1 MLLLQLHRNPQIPA
15 RLFFKEA
22 FFMTASMNA
31 SNEAKRF
38 YITTPIY
45 YPSANLHIG
54 HAYCTVMADTMTR
67 YKRMQGYET
76 YFLTGSDEHGQK
88 IERVAKAEGV
98 TPIEYTDKIVATFQ
112 ALWERLLISN
122 DDFIRTTQPRHMEVV
137 QKIFTTIYEKG
148 DIYKSEYE
156 GHYCTP
162 CETFFTE
169 RQLED
174 GNCPDCGRPT
184 ELIKEESYFFKM
196 SKYQD
201 QLLQYIEDHPDFIQ
215 PVARRN
221 EMINFIKQG
230 LEDLCISRTTFDWGI
245 PVPINEKH
253 VIYVWFDA
261 LTNYISAL
269 GYGTDNDELY
279 QKFWPAN
286 IHLVGKDIARF
297 HAIIWPCILMA
308 ADLPLPK
315 QVFGHG
321 WVLLNS
327 GKMSKSKGNVVD
339 PNVLLD
345 KYGVDAI
352 RYFLL
357 REISTGSDGYYS
369 EEALVNRI
377 NIDLANDYGNLVSRS
392 VAMIDKYFDGIVP
405 APADTPAS
413 EFDAE
418 LKALAETVGVDAA
431 EYLEKMDFPNALA
444 SIWKLISRANKYIDE
459 TAPWVLAK
467 DESKKAALG
476 TVMYNL
482 MECIRMSTILL
493 APFMPLVPGKVAEQ
507 TGQTLEGRTWA
518 DGCTW
523 GNVETGVKV
532 NKKEA
537 IFPRIDPKSLDLP
550 KEEVKAEA
558 PKVEAKKEPKQD
570 APKEETPAEAKAEIT
585 YDDFA
590 KLDLRVVEVLE
601 CSKVEKADKL
611 LQFKLKM
618 GDEIRTVVSG
628 IAKFYESPEELV
640 GKKLV
645 LVANLAPK
653 KIRGIVSHGMLLS
666 AATDDDSL
674 LQVLQVTHEDIPS
687 GATVC

>member
-1 MLLLQLHRNPQIPA
+1 MT
-15 RLFFKEA
+15 EA
-22 FFMTASMNA
+22 AET
-31 SNEAKRF
+31 KRF

-137 QKIFTTIYEKG
+137 QKIFQTIYEKG

-169 RQLED
+169 RQLTD

-184 ELIKEESYFFKM
+184 EVIKEESYFFKM

-245 PVPINEKH
+245 PVPVNDKH

-269 GYGTDNDELY
+269 GYTSDNDELF

-392 VAMIDKYFDGIVP
+392 VAMIDKYFEGVVP
-405 APADTPAS
+405 SPAAAPAS
-413 EFDAE
+413 EFDAD
-418 LKALAETVGVDAA
+418 LKALAETVGNDAA
-431 EYLEKMDFPNALA
+431 AYLEKMDFPNALA

-467 DESKKAALG
+467 DESKKADLG
-476 TVMYNL
+476 TVLYNL
-482 MECIRMSTILL
+482 MECIRISTILL

-507 TGQTLEGRTWA
+507 TGQNLEGRTWA
-518 DGCTW
+518 DGCAW

-532 NKKEA
+532 CKKDA

-550 KEEVKAEA
+550 KEEAKAEA
-558 PKVEAKKEPKQD
+558 PAKESKKEVKQEAKKED
-570 APKEETPAEAKAEIT
+570 APAAETKAEIT

-628 IAKFYESPEELV
+628 IAKFYENPEALI

-653 KIRGIVSHGMLLS
+653 KIRGIMSHGMLLS

-687 GATVC
+687 GSSVC

>member
-1 MLLLQLHRNPQIPA
+1 MPESIQEP
-15 RLFFKEA
+15 
-22 FFMTASMNA
+22 
-31 SNEAKRF
+31 KRF

-76 YFLTGSDEHGQK
+76 YFLTGSDKHGQK

-169 RQLED
+169 RQLQE

-201 QLLQYIEDHPDFIQ
+201 QLLQYIEDNPDFIQ

-269 GYGTDNDELY
+269 GYGTDNDDLY

-315 QVFGHG
+315 QIFGHG

-357 REISTGSDGYYS
+357 REISTGADGYYS

-405 APADTPAS
+405 APASEPAS
-413 EFDAE
+413 EFDAD

-431 EYLEKMDFPNALA
+431 AYLEKMDFPNALA

-476 TVMYNL
+476 TVLYNL

-507 TGQTLEGRTWA
+507 TGQQLEGRTWA
-518 DGCTW
+518 EGCTW

-532 NKKEA
+532 CKKDA

-558 PKVEAKKEPKQD
+558 PKAEAKKEEKPAE
-570 APKEETPAEAKAEIT
+570 APVVEAKAEIT

-687 GATVC
+687 GSTVC

>member
-1 MLLLQLHRNPQIPA
+1 
-15 RLFFKEA
+15 
-22 FFMTASMNA
+22 MTESA
-31 SNEAKRF
+31 ETKRF

-137 QKIFTTIYEKG
+137 QKIFKTIYEKG

-169 RQLED
+169 RQLVD

-184 ELIKEESYFFKM
+184 EVIKEESYFFKM

-245 PVPINEKH
+245 PVPINDKH

-269 GYGTDNDELY
+269 GYTTDNDELF
-279 QKFWPAN
+279 QKFWPAD

-392 VAMIDKYFDGIVP
+392 VAMIDKYFEGIVP
-405 APADTPAS
+405 APASSPAS
-413 EFDAE
+413 EFDAN
-418 LKALAETVGVDAA
+418 LKALAETVGNDAA
-431 EYLEKMDFPNALA
+431 AYLEKMDFPNALA

-467 DESKKAALG
+467 DESKKADLG
-476 TVMYNL
+476 TVLYNL
-482 MECIRMSTILL
+482 MECIRISTILL
-493 APFMPLVPGKVAEQ
+493 TPFMPLVPGKVAEQ
-507 TGQTLEGRTWA
+507 TGQHLEGRTWA

-532 NKKEA
+532 CKKEA
-537 IFPRIDPKSLDLP
+537 IFPRIDPKTLDLP
-550 KEEVKAEA
+550 KEEAKADAPVK
-558 PKVEAKKEPKQD
+558 EAKKEAKQE
-570 APKEETPAEAKAEIT
+570 AKKEDTPAAEGKAEIT

-618 GDEIRTVVSG
+618 GNEIRTVVSG
-628 IAKFYESPEELV
+628 IAKFYENPESLI

-653 KIRGIVSHGMLLS
+653 KIRGIMSHGMLLS

-687 GATVC
+687 GSTVC

>member
-1 MLLLQLHRNPQIPA
+1 MP
-15 RLFFKEA
+15 ES
-22 FFMTASMNA
+22 T
-31 SNEAKRF
+31 NEPKRF

-245 PVPINEKH
+245 PVPINDKH

-550 KEEVKAEA
+550 KEDVKAEA
-558 PKVEAKKEPKQD
+558 PKVEAKKEPKQE

>member
-1 MLLLQLHRNPQIPA
+1 MP
-15 RLFFKEA
+15 ES
-22 FFMTASMNA
+22 T
-31 SNEAKRF
+31 NEPKRF

-137 QKIFTTIYEKG
+137 QKIFQTIYEKG

-169 RQLED
+169 RQLVE

-245 PVPINEKH
+245 PVPINDKH

-269 GYGTDNDELY
+269 GYGTDNDDLY
-279 QKFWPAN
+279 QKFWPAD

-405 APADTPAS
+405 APAATPAS

-418 LKALAETVGVDAA
+418 LKTLAETVGIDAA
-431 EYLEKMDFPNALA
+431 AYLEKMDFPNALA
-444 SIWKLISRANKYIDE
+444 SIWRLISRANKYIDE

-467 DESKKAALG
+467 DESKKADLG
-476 TVMYNL
+476 TVLYNL

-507 TGQTLEGRTWA
+507 TGQHLEGCTWA

-532 NKKEA
+532 CKKEA

-558 PKVEAKKEPKQD
+558 PKAEAKKETK
-570 APKEETPAEAKAEIT
+570 KEEKPEETAEGKAEIT

-653 KIRGIVSHGMLLS
+653 KIRGIMSHGMLLS

-687 GATVC
+687 GAIVC

>member
-1 MLLLQLHRNPQIPA
+1 MP
-15 RLFFKEA
+15 ES
-22 FFMTASMNA
+22 T
-31 SNEAKRF
+31 NEPKRF

-550 KEEVKAEA
+550 KDDVKAEA
-558 PKVEAKKEPKQD
+558 PKVEAKKEPKQE

>member
-1 MLLLQLHRNPQIPA
+1 
-15 RLFFKEA
+15 
-22 FFMTASMNA
+22 MTQATT
-31 SNEAKRF
+31 EQKRF

-88 IERVAKAEGV
+88 IERVAKAQGV

-112 ALWERLLISN
+112 DLWKRLLISN

-137 QKIFTTIYEKG
+137 QQIFKTIYEKG

-169 RQLED
+169 RQLVD

-221 EMINFIKQG
+221 EMISFIKQG

-245 PVPINEKH
+245 PVPINDKH

-269 GYGTDNDELY
+269 GYGTDHDELF
-279 QKFWPAN
+279 QKFWPAD

-308 ADLPLPK
+308 AGLPLPK

-369 EEALVNRI
+369 EESLVKRI
-377 NIDLANDYGNLVSRS
+377 NTDLANDYGNLVSRT
-392 VAMIDKYFDGIVP
+392 VAMIDKYFAGIVP
-405 APADTPAS
+405 APADTPAI

-418 LKALAETVGVDAA
+418 LKELALSVGNEAA
-431 EYLEKMDFPNALA
+431 ACLEKMDFPNALA
-444 SIWKLISRANKYIDE
+444 AIWKLISRANKYIDE

-467 DESKKAALG
+467 DESKKAVLG
-476 TVMYNL
+476 TVLYNL
-482 MECIRMSTILL
+482 MECIRISTILL

-507 TGQTLEGRTWA
+507 TGQSLENRTWA
-518 DGCTW
+518 DGCVW
-523 GNVETGVKV
+523 GQVETGVKV
-532 NKKEA
+532 CKKDA

-550 KEEVKAEA
+550 KDAAKEEKPAKA
-558 PKVEAKKEPKQD
+558 EAKKETKQT
-570 APKEETPAEAKAEIT
+570 AEAPAEAKAEIT

-628 IAKFYESPEELV
+628 IAKFYETPEELV

-674 LQVLQVTHEDIPS
+674 LEVLQVSKAEIPS
-687 GATVC
+687 GSTVC

>member
-1 MLLLQLHRNPQIPA
+1 MP
-15 RLFFKEA
+15 ES
-22 FFMTASMNA
+22 T
-31 SNEAKRF
+31 NEPKRF

-137 QKIFTTIYEKG
+137 QKIFQTIYEKG

-169 RQLED
+169 RQLVE

-245 PVPINEKH
+245 PVPINDKH

-269 GYGTDNDELY
+269 GYGTDNDDLY
-279 QKFWPAN
+279 QKFWPAD

-405 APADTPAS
+405 APAAAPAS

-418 LKALAETVGVDAA
+418 LKTLAETVGIDAA
-431 EYLEKMDFPNALA
+431 AYLEKMDFPNALA
-444 SIWKLISRANKYIDE
+444 SIWRLISRANKYIDE

-467 DESKKAALG
+467 DESKKADLG
-476 TVMYNL
+476 TVLYNL

-507 TGQTLEGRTWA
+507 TGQHLEGCTWA

-532 NKKEA
+532 CKKEA

-558 PKVEAKKEPKQD
+558 PKAEAKKETK
-570 APKEETPAEAKAEIT
+570 KEEKPEETAEGKAEIT

-653 KIRGIVSHGMLLS
+653 KIRGIMSHGMLLS

-687 GATVC
+687 GAIVC

>member
-1 MLLLQLHRNPQIPA
+1 
-15 RLFFKEA
+15 
-22 FFMTASMNA
+22 MT
-31 SNEAKRF
+31 EEQKRF

-88 IERVAKAEGV
+88 IERVAKAQGV

-112 ALWERLLISN
+112 DLWKRLLISN

-137 QKIFTTIYEKG
+137 QQIFKTIYEKG

-169 RQLED
+169 RQLVD

-201 QLLQYIEDHPDFIQ
+201 RLLQYIEEHPDFIQ
-215 PVARRN
+215 PAARRN
-221 EMINFIKQG
+221 EMISFIKQG

-245 PVPINEKH
+245 PVPINDKH

-269 GYGTDNDELY
+269 GYGTDHDELF

-308 ADLPLPK
+308 AVLPLPK
-315 QVFGHG
+315 QIFGHG

-369 EEALVNRI
+369 EEALVKRI
-377 NIDLANDYGNLVSRS
+377 NTDLANDFGNLVSRT
-392 VAMIDKYFDGIVP
+392 VAMIDKYFEGAVP

-413 EFDAE
+413 QFDAE
-418 LKALAETVGVDAA
+418 LKELALSVGNEAA
-431 EYLEKMDFPNALA
+431 ACLEKMDFPNALA
-444 SIWKLISRANKYIDE
+444 AIWKLISRANKYIDE

-467 DESKKAALG
+467 DESQRAVLG
-476 TVMYNL
+476 TVLYNL
-482 MECIRMSTILL
+482 MESIRISTILL

-507 TGQTLEGRTWA
+507 TGQTLEGRAWA
-518 DGCTW
+518 DGCVW
-523 GNVETGVKV
+523 GQVETGVKV
-532 NKKEA
+532 CKKDA

-550 KEEVKAEA
+550 KEDTKPEKAKEEKPA
-558 PKVEAKKEPKQD
+558 AKAEAKKEAKQTAE
-570 APKEETPAEAKAEIT
+570 APAQAKAEIT

-628 IAKFYESPEELV
+628 IAKFYENPEELV

-674 LQVLQVTHEDIPS
+674 LEVLQVSKAEIPS
-687 GATVC
+687 GSTVC

>member
-1 MLLLQLHRNPQIPA
+1 MP
-15 RLFFKEA
+15 ES
-22 FFMTASMNA
+22 T
-31 SNEAKRF
+31 NEPKRF

-137 QKIFTTIYEKG
+137 QKIFQTIYEKG

-169 RQLED
+169 RQLVE

-245 PVPINEKH
+245 PVPINDKH

-269 GYGTDNDELY
+269 GYGTDNDDLY
-279 QKFWPAN
+279 QKFWPAD

-352 RYFLL
+352 RYFLP

-405 APADTPAS
+405 APAAAPAS

-418 LKALAETVGVDAA
+418 LKTLAETVGVDAA
-431 EYLEKMDFPNALA
+431 AYLEKMDFPNALA
-444 SIWKLISRANKYIDE
+444 SIWRLISRANKYIDE

-467 DESKKAALG
+467 DESKKADLG
-476 TVMYNL
+476 TVLYNL

-507 TGQTLEGRTWA
+507 TGQHLEGCTWA

-532 NKKEA
+532 CKKEA

-558 PKVEAKKEPKQD
+558 PKAEAKKETK
-570 APKEETPAEAKAEIT
+570 KEEKPEETAEGKAEIT

-628 IAKFYESPEELV
+628 IAKFYENPEELV

>member
-1 MLLLQLHRNPQIPA
+1 MSD
-15 RLFFKEA
+15 KK
-22 FFMTASMNA
+22 T
-31 SNEAKRF
+31 F

-98 TPIEYTDKIVATFQ
+98 TPIEYTDRIVATFQ
-112 ALWERLLISN
+112 ELWKRLLISN
-122 DDFIRTTQPRHMEVV
+122 DDFIRTTEPRHMEVV
-137 QKIFTTIYEKG
+137 QQIFKTIYDKG
-148 DIYKSEYE
+148 DIYKSEYA
-156 GHYCTP
+156 GYYCTP

-169 RQLED
+169 RQLTE
-174 GNCPDCGRPT
+174 GNCCPDCGRPT
-184 ELIKEESYFFKM
+184 ELLKEESYFFKM

-201 QLLQYIEDHPDFIQ
+201 RLLQYIDEHPDFIQ
-215 PVARRN
+215 PVSRRN

-245 PVPINEKH
+245 PVPIDDKH

-269 GYGTDNDELY
+269 GYGTDHDELF
-279 QKFWPAN
+279 QKFWPADV
-286 IHLVGKDIARF
+286 HLVGKDIARF
-297 HAIIWPCILMA
+297 HAVIWPCILMA
-308 ADLPLPK
+308 AGLPLPK

-321 WVLLNS
+321 WVLLEG

-339 PNVLLD
+339 PNVLID

-369 EEALVNRI
+369 EEALVKRI
-377 NIDLANDYGNLVSRS
+377 NTDLANDYGNLLSRS
-392 VAMIDKYFDGIVP
+392 VAMIDKYFGGIVP
-405 APADTPAS
+405 APGAS
-413 EFDAE
+413 EALDDE
-418 LKALAETVGVDAA
+418 LRTLALSIGDDAA
-431 EYLEKMDFPNALA
+431 ACLDKLDFPGAL
-444 SIWKLISRANKYIDE
+444 SVIWQLVSRANKYIDE

-467 DESKKAALG
+467 DEAQKERLG
-476 TVMYNL
+476 TVLYNL
-482 MECIRMSTILL
+482 LEALRIATIFI
-493 APFMPLVPGKVAEQ
+493 APFMPLVPGKVSEQ
-507 TGQTLEGRTWA
+507 IGYDLTGCTWA
-518 DGCTW
+518 DGSQW
-523 GNVETGVKV
+523 GVIAPGTKV
-532 NKKEA
+532 CKKDA
-537 IFPRIDPKSLDLP
+537 IFPRIDPKSLELP
-550 KEEVKAEA
+550 AAPAAKEPAPKAAEPAPAEA
-558 PKVEAKKEPKQD
+558 PAAKP
-570 APKEETPAEAKAEIT
+570 EIT

-601 CSKVEKADKL
+601 CTKVEKADKL

-618 GDEIRTVVSG
+618 GEEIRTVVSG
-628 IAKFYESPEELV
+628 IAKFYDDPASLV
-640 GKKLV
+640 GKKLI
-645 LVANLAPK
+645 LVANLKPK

-666 AATDDDSL
+666 AAADDDSIL
-674 LQVLQVTHEDIPS
+674 EVLQATREGIEDGFS
-687 GATVC
+687 VQ

>member
-1 MLLLQLHRNPQIPA
+1 MP
-15 RLFFKEA
+15 ES
-22 FFMTASMNA
+22 T
-31 SNEAKRF
+31 NEPKRF

-196 SKYQD
+196 SKYQN

-550 KEEVKAEA
+550 KEDVKAEA
-558 PKVEAKKEPKQD
+558 TKVEAKKEPKQE

>member
-1 MLLLQLHRNPQIPA
+1 MP
-15 RLFFKEA
+15 ES
-22 FFMTASMNA
+22 T
-31 SNEAKRF
+31 NEPKRF

-137 QKIFTTIYEKG
+137 QKIFQTIYEKG

-169 RQLED
+169 RQLVD

-201 QLLQYIEDHPDFIQ
+201 QLLQYIDEHPDFIQ

-245 PVPINEKH
+245 PVPINDKH

-269 GYGTDNDELY
+269 GYGTDNDDLY
-279 QKFWPAN
+279 QKFWPAD

-405 APADTPAS
+405 APAATPAS

-418 LKALAETVGVDAA
+418 LKALAETVGIDAA
-431 EYLEKMDFPNALA
+431 AYLEKMDFPNALA
-444 SIWKLISRANKYIDE
+444 SIWRLISRANKYIDE

-467 DESKKAALG
+467 DENKKADLG
-476 TVMYNL
+476 TVLYNL

-507 TGQTLEGRTWA
+507 TGQQLEGRTWA

-532 NKKEA
+532 CKKEA

-550 KEEVKAEA
+550 KEEVKTEA
-558 PKVEAKKEPKQD
+558 PKAEAKKETK
-570 APKEETPAEAKAEIT
+570 KEEKTEAKQEEPAEGKAEIT

-653 KIRGIVSHGMLLS
+653 KIRGIMSHGMLLS

>member
-1 MLLLQLHRNPQIPA
+1 MP
-15 RLFFKEA
+15 ES
-22 FFMTASMNA
+22 T
-31 SNEAKRF
+31 NEPKRF

-137 QKIFTTIYEKG
+137 QKIFQTIYEKG

-169 RQLED
+169 RQLVE

-245 PVPINEKH
+245 PVPINDKH

-269 GYGTDNDELY
+269 GYGTDNDDLY
-279 QKFWPAN
+279 QKFWPAD

-405 APADTPAS
+405 APAAAPAS
-413 EFDAE
+413 EFDTE

-431 EYLEKMDFPNALA
+431 AYLEKMDFPNALA
-444 SIWKLISRANKYIDE
+444 SIWRLISRANKYIDE

-467 DESKKAALG
+467 DENKKADLG
-476 TVMYNL
+476 TVLYNL

-507 TGQTLEGRTWA
+507 TGQQLEGRTWA

-532 NKKEA
+532 CKKEA

-558 PKVEAKKEPKQD
+558 PKAEAKKETK
-570 APKEETPAEAKAEIT
+570 KEEKTEAKQEEPAEGKAEIT

-628 IAKFYESPEELV
+628 IAKFYESPEDLV

-653 KIRGIVSHGMLLS
+653 KIRGIMSHGMLLS

>member
-1 MLLLQLHRNPQIPA
+1 MSEE
-15 RLFFKEA
+15 KK
-22 FFMTASMNA
+22 T
-31 SNEAKRF
+31 F

-54 HAYCTVMADTMTR
+54 HAYCTVMADTVTR

-88 IERVAKAEGV
+88 IERIAKEKGIA
-98 TPIEYTDKIVATFQ
+98 PIEYTNQIVETFQ
-112 ALWERLLISN
+112 ALWKRLLISN
-122 DDFIRTTQPRHMEVV
+122 DDFIRTTQPRHMDVV
-137 QKIFTTIYEKG
+137 SNIFRTIYEKG

-156 GHYCTP
+156 GYYCTP

-174 GNCPDCGRPT
+174 GNLCPDCGRPT

-201 QLLQYIEDHPDFIQ
+201 QLLEYIETHPDFIQ

-230 LEDLCISRTTFDWGI
+230 LDDLCISRTTFDWGI
-245 PVPINEKH
+245 PVPINDKH

-269 GYGTDNDELY
+269 GYGTDHDELF
-279 QKFWPAN
+279 QKFWPAD

-308 ADLPLPK
+308 AGLPLPK

-352 RYFLL
+352 RFFLL
-357 REISTGSDGYYS
+357 REISTGADGYYS
-369 EEALVNRI
+369 EEALVKRI
-377 NIDLANDYGNLVSRS
+377 NTDLANDYGNLISRT
-392 VAMIDKYFDGIVP
+392 VAMIDKYFNGVVP
-405 APADTPAS
+405 SPAAEAAS

-418 LKALAETVGVDAA
+418 LKQLAESVGPEAA
-431 EYLEKMDFPNALA
+431 LLLDKLDFPNALA
-444 SIWKLISRANKYIDE
+444 TIWKLISRANKYIDE
-459 TAPWVLAK
+459 TAPWALAK

-476 TVMYNL
+476 TVLYNL
-482 MECIRMSTILL
+482 MECIRISTILL
-493 APFMPLVPGKVAEQ
+493 TPFMPLVPGKVAEQ
-507 TGQTLEGRTWA
+507 TGQTLEGCTWA
-518 DGCTW
+518 DGCVW
-523 GNVETGVKV
+523 GNVQTGVSV
-532 NKKEA
+532 CKKDA

-550 KEEVKAEA
+550 AEAPAAAEKKAEA
-558 PKVEAKKEPKQD
+558 PK
-570 APKEETPAEAKAEIT
+570 KEEPAVVEEAVAKAEIT

-590 KLDLRVVEVLE
+590 KLDLRVVEVLS
-601 CSKVEKADKL
+601 CKKVEKADKL
-611 LQFKLKM
+611 LQFELKL

-628 IAKFYESPEELV
+628 IAKFYENPETLI

-666 AATDDDSL
+666 AALDDDSAL
-674 LQVLQVTHEDIPS
+674 EVLQVTKPEITS
-687 GATVC
+687 GSEVR

>member
-1 MLLLQLHRNPQIPA
+1 MP
-15 RLFFKEA
+15 ES
-22 FFMTASMNA
+22 T
-31 SNEAKRF
+31 NEPKRF

-137 QKIFTTIYEKG
+137 QKIFQTIYEKG

-169 RQLED
+169 RQLVD

-201 QLLQYIEDHPDFIQ
+201 QLLQYIDEHPDFIQ

-245 PVPINEKH
+245 PVPINDKH

-269 GYGTDNDELY
+269 GYGTENDDLY
-279 QKFWPAN
+279 QKFWPAD

-405 APADTPAS
+405 APAATPAS

-431 EYLEKMDFPNALA
+431 AYLEKMDFPNALA
-444 SIWKLISRANKYIDE
+444 SIWRLISRANKYIDE

-467 DESKKAALG
+467 DENKKADLG
-476 TVMYNL
+476 TVLYNL

-507 TGQTLEGRTWA
+507 TGQQLEGRTWA

-532 NKKEA
+532 CKKEA

-550 KEEVKAEA
+550 KEEVKTEA
-558 PKVEAKKEPKQD
+558 PKAEAKKETK
-570 APKEETPAEAKAEIT
+570 KEEKTEAKQEEPAEGKAEIT

-653 KIRGIVSHGMLLS
+653 KIRGIMSHGMLLS

-674 LQVLQVTHEDIPS
+674 LQVLQVTHKDIPS

>member
-1 MLLLQLHRNPQIPA
+1 MP
-15 RLFFKEA
+15 ES
-22 FFMTASMNA
+22 T
-31 SNEAKRF
+31 NEPKRF

-137 QKIFTTIYEKG
+137 QKIFQTIYEKG

-169 RQLED
+169 RQLVE

-245 PVPINEKH
+245 PVPINDKH

-269 GYGTDNDELY
+269 GYGTDNDDLY
-279 QKFWPAN
+279 QKFWPAD

-405 APADTPAS
+405 APTAAPAS
-413 EFDAE
+413 EFDSE

-431 EYLEKMDFPNALA
+431 AYLEKMDFPNALA
-444 SIWKLISRANKYIDE
+444 SIWRLISRANKYIDE

-467 DESKKAALG
+467 DESKKADLG
-476 TVMYNL
+476 TVLYNL

-507 TGQTLEGRTWA
+507 TGQHLEGCTWA

-532 NKKEA
+532 CKKEA

-558 PKVEAKKEPKQD
+558 PKAEAKKETK
-570 APKEETPAEAKAEIT
+570 KEEKPEETAEGKAEIT

-653 KIRGIVSHGMLLS
+653 KIRGIMSHGMLLS

>member
-1 MLLLQLHRNPQIPA
+1 
-15 RLFFKEA
+15 
-22 FFMTASMNA
+22 MTESA
-31 SNEAKRF
+31 ETKRF

-137 QKIFTTIYEKG
+137 QKIFQTIYDKG

-169 RQLED
+169 RQLVD

-245 PVPINEKH
+245 PVPINDKH

-269 GYGTDNDELY
+269 GYMSENDELF
-279 QKFWPAN
+279 QKFWPAD

-392 VAMIDKYFDGIVP
+392 VAMIDKYFEGIVP
-405 APADTPAS
+405 APAAAPAS
-413 EFDAE
+413 EFDAD
-418 LKALAETVGVDAA
+418 LKALAESVGNEAA
-431 EYLEKMDFPNALA
+431 TYLEKMDFPNALA

-467 DESKKAALG
+467 DESKKADLG
-476 TVMYNL
+476 TVLYNL
-482 MECIRMSTILL
+482 MECIRISTILL
-493 APFMPLVPGKVAEQ
+493 TPFMPLVPGKVAEQ

-532 NKKEA
+532 CKKEA

-550 KEEVKAEA
+550 KENAKAEQPA
-558 PKVEAKKEPKQD
+558 KESKKEAKQEGK
-570 APKEETPAEAKAEIT
+570 KEEAPAAEGKAEIT

-628 IAKFYESPEELV
+628 IAKFYENPEALI

-687 GATVC
+687 GSTVC

>member
-1 MLLLQLHRNPQIPA
+1 MSEQ
-15 RLFFKEA
+15 K
-22 FFMTASMNA
+22 T
-31 SNEAKRF
+31 F

-67 YKRMQGYET
+67 YKKMQGYET

-88 IERVAKAEGV
+88 IQRIAQEKGI
-98 TPIEYTDKIVATFQ
+98 TPIEYVDPIVDSFK
-112 ALWERLLISN
+112 ALWKRLLISN
-122 DDFIRTTQPRHMEVV
+122 DDFIRTTDERHMKVV
-137 QKIFTTIYEKG
+137 QDIFRKVYEKG

-156 GHYCTP
+156 GFYCTP

-184 ELIKEESYFFKM
+184 ELVKEESYFFKM

-201 QLLQYIEDHPDFIQ
+201 ALLQYIDEHPDFIQ
-215 PVARRN
+215 PTSRRN

-230 LEDLCISRTTFDWGI
+230 LDDLCISRTTFDWGI
-245 PVPINEKH
+245 PVPIDDKH

-269 GYGTDNDELY
+269 GYGGEDDLY
-279 QKFWPAN
+279 QKFWPADV
-286 IHLVGKDIARF
+286 HLVGKDIARF

-321 WVLLNS
+321 WVLLEG

-357 REISTGSDGYYS
+357 REIITGNDGIYS
-369 EEALVNRI
+369 EEALVKRI
-377 NIDLANDYGNLVSRS
+377 NTDLANDFGNLVSRS
-392 VAMIDKYFDGIVP
+392 VAMIDKYFNGIVP
-405 APADTPAS
+405 EPVVSAELDDELKSLALQTAPAA
-413 EFDAE
+413 A
-418 LKALAETVGVDAA
+418 KALDKLAFSE
-431 EYLEKMDFPNALA
+431 ALA
-444 SIWKLISRANKYIDE
+444 SIWLLISRANKYIDE

-467 DESKKAALG
+467 DEGQKARLG
-476 TVMYNL
+476 TVLYNL
-482 MECIRMSTILL
+482 MECIRICTILT
-493 APFMPLVPGKVAEQ
+493 APFMPLVPGKVSEQ
-507 TGQTLEGRTWA
+507 IGVDLTQATWA
-518 DGCTW
+518 DAEVW
-523 GNVETGVKV
+523 GKMPFGVKV
-532 NKKEA
+532 EKKEA
-537 IFPRIDPKSLDLP
+537 IFPRIDPKTLDLP
-550 KEEVKAEA
+550 QEHTAATKQSPAKEEKTEK
-558 PKVEAKKEPKQD
+558 PQ
-570 APKEETPAEAKAEIT
+570 PAEEKPKKAEIT

-590 KLDLRVVEVLE
+590 KLDLRVAEVLD
-601 CSKVEKADKL
+601 CVKVPKADKL
-611 LQFKLKM
+611 LQFTLKV
-618 GDEIRTVVSG
+618 GDETRTVLSG
-628 IAKFYESPEELV
+628 IAKFYEDPQALI

-645 LVANLAPK
+645 LIANLAPK
-653 KIRGIVSHGMLLS
+653 KIRGIESHGMLLS
-666 AATDDDSL
+666 AAVEDDSVL
-674 LQVLQVTHEDIPS
+674 EVLQVTKEDIPS
-687 GATVC
+687 GSVVC

>member
-1 MLLLQLHRNPQIPA
+1 
-15 RLFFKEA
+15 
-22 FFMTASMNA
+22 MTASA
-31 SNEAKRF
+31 SEAKRF

-88 IERVAKAEGV
+88 IERVAKAQGV

-112 ALWERLLISN
+112 ALWKRLLISN

-137 QKIFTTIYEKG
+137 QKIFQTIYDKG

-169 RQLED
+169 RQLVD

-201 QLLQYIEDHPDFIQ
+201 RLLQYIEDHPDFIQ

-221 EMINFIKQG
+221 EMISFIKQG

-245 PVPINEKH
+245 PVPINDKH

-269 GYGTDNDELY
+269 GYSTDHDDLY
-279 QKFWPAN
+279 QKFWPAD

-369 EEALVNRI
+369 EEALVKRI
-377 NIDLANDYGNLVSRS
+377 NTDLANDFGNLVSRT
-392 VAMIDKYFDGIVP
+392 VAMIDKYFDGLVP
-405 APADTPAS
+405 AAAEPAS
-413 EFDAE
+413 QFDAE
-418 LKALAETVGVDAA
+418 LKELAVSVGNEAA
-431 EYLEKMDFPNALA
+431 ACLEKMDFPNALA
-444 SIWKLISRANKYIDE
+444 AIWKLISRANKYIDE

-467 DESKKAALG
+467 DESKKAVLG
-476 TVMYNL
+476 TVLYNL
-482 MECIRMSTILL
+482 MESIRISTILL

-507 TGQTLEGRTWA
+507 TGQTLEGCTWA
-518 DGCTW
+518 DGCVW
-523 GNVETGVKV
+523 GKTATGVKV
-532 NKKEA
+532 CKKEA

-550 KEEVKAEA
+550 KEAANAEQPAKAKA
-558 PKVEAKKEPKQD
+558 KKEAKKEV
-570 APKEETPAEAKAEIT
+570 AAEAPASEGKAQIT
-585 YDDFA
+585 YDDFS

-628 IAKFYESPEELV
+628 IAKFYENPEELV

-674 LQVLQVTHEDIPS
+674 LEVLQVGKADIPS
-687 GATVC
+687 GSTVC

>member
-1 MLLLQLHRNPQIPA
+1 
-15 RLFFKEA
+15 
-22 FFMTASMNA
+22 MT
-31 SNEAKRF
+31 EEQKRF

-88 IERVAKAEGV
+88 IERVAKAQGV

-112 ALWERLLISN
+112 DLWKRLLISN

-137 QKIFTTIYEKG
+137 QQIFKTIYEKG

-169 RQLED
+169 RQLVD

-201 QLLQYIEDHPDFIQ
+201 RLLQYIEDHPDFIQ
-215 PVARRN
+215 PTARRN
-221 EMINFIKQG
+221 EMISFIKQG

-245 PVPINEKH
+245 PVPINDKH

-269 GYGTDNDELY
+269 GYGTDHDELF

-315 QVFGHG
+315 QIFGHG

-369 EEALVNRI
+369 EEALVKRI
-377 NIDLANDYGNLVSRS
+377 NTDLANDFGNLVSRT
-392 VAMIDKYFDGIVP
+392 VAMIDKYFEGAVP

-413 EFDAE
+413 QFDAE
-418 LKALAETVGVDAA
+418 LKELALSVGNEAA
-431 EYLEKMDFPNALA
+431 ACLEKMDFPNALA
-444 SIWKLISRANKYIDE
+444 AIWKLISRANKYIDE

-467 DESKKAALG
+467 DESQKSVLG
-476 TVMYNL
+476 TVLYNL
-482 MECIRMSTILL
+482 MESIRISTILL

-507 TGQTLEGRTWA
+507 TGQALEGRAWA
-518 DGCTW
+518 DGCVW
-523 GNVETGVKV
+523 GQVETGVKV
-532 NKKEA
+532 CKKDA

-550 KEEVKAEA
+550 KEDAKPEKTKEEKPAAKAEA
-558 PKVEAKKEPKQD
+558 KQTAEAAAQ
-570 APKEETPAEAKAEIT
+570 AKAEIT

-674 LQVLQVTHEDIPS
+674 LEVLQVSKAEIPS
-687 GATVC
+687 GSTVC

>member
-1 MLLLQLHRNPQIPA
+1 MTSTNP
-15 RLFFKEA
+15 K
-22 FFMTASMNA
+22 
-31 SNEAKRF
+31 
-38 YITTPIY
+38 
-45 YPSANLHIG
+45 
-54 HAYCTVMADTMTR
+54 
-67 YKRMQGYET
+67 
-76 YFLTGSDEHGQK
+76 
-88 IERVAKAEGV
+88 
-98 TPIEYTDKIVATFQ
+98 
-112 ALWERLLISN
+112 
-122 DDFIRTTQPRHMEVV
+122 
-137 QKIFTTIYEKG
+137 
-148 DIYKSEYE
+148 
-156 GHYCTP
+156 
-162 CETFFTE
+162 
-169 RQLED
+169 
-174 GNCPDCGRPT
+174 
-184 ELIKEESYFFKM
+184 
-196 SKYQD
+196 D

-245 PVPINEKH
+245 PVPINDKH

-269 GYGTDNDELY
+269 GYMSENDELF
-279 QKFWPAN
+279 QKFWPAD

-392 VAMIDKYFDGIVP
+392 VAMIDKYFEGIVP
-405 APADTPAS
+405 APAAAPAS
-413 EFDAE
+413 EFDAD
-418 LKALAETVGVDAA
+418 LKALAESVGNEAA
-431 EYLEKMDFPNALA
+431 TYLEKMDFPNALA

-459 TAPWVLAK
+459 TAPWALAK
-467 DESKKAALG
+467 DESKKADLG
-476 TVMYNL
+476 TVLYNL
-482 MECIRMSTILL
+482 MECIRISTILL
-493 APFMPLVPGKVAEQ
+493 TPFMPLVPGKVAEQ

-532 NKKEA
+532 CKKEA

-550 KEEVKAEA
+550 KENAKAEQPA
-558 PKVEAKKEPKQD
+558 KESKKEAKQEGK
-570 APKEETPAEAKAEIT
+570 KEEAPAAEGKAEIT

-628 IAKFYESPEELV
+628 IAKFYENPEALI

-687 GATVC
+687 GSTVC

>member
-1 MLLLQLHRNPQIPA
+1 
-15 RLFFKEA
+15 
-22 FFMTASMNA
+22 MTESA
-31 SNEAKRF
+31 ETKRF

-137 QKIFTTIYEKG
+137 QKIFKTIYEKG

-169 RQLED
+169 RQLVD

-184 ELIKEESYFFKM
+184 EVIKEESYFFKM

-245 PVPINEKH
+245 PVPINDKH

-269 GYGTDNDELY
+269 GYTTDNDELF
-279 QKFWPAN
+279 QKFWPAD

-392 VAMIDKYFDGIVP
+392 VAMIDKYFEGIVP
-405 APADTPAS
+405 APASSPAS
-413 EFDAE
+413 EFDAD
-418 LKALAETVGVDAA
+418 LKALAETVGNDAA
-431 EYLEKMDFPNALA
+431 AYLEKMDFPNALA

-467 DESKKAALG
+467 DESKKADLG
-476 TVMYNL
+476 TVLYNL
-482 MECIRMSTILL
+482 MECIRISTILL
-493 APFMPLVPGKVAEQ
+493 TPFMPLVPGKVSEQ
-507 TGQTLEGRTWA
+507 TGQHLEGRTWA

-532 NKKEA
+532 CKKEA
-537 IFPRIDPKSLDLP
+537 IFPRIDPKTLDLP
-550 KEEVKAEA
+550 KEEAKADAPVK
-558 PKVEAKKEPKQD
+558 EAKKEAKQE
-570 APKEETPAEAKAEIT
+570 AKKEDTPAAEGKAEIT

-628 IAKFYESPEELV
+628 IAKFYENPESLI

-653 KIRGIVSHGMLLS
+653 KIRGIMSHGMLLS

-687 GATVC
+687 GSTVC

>member
-1 MLLLQLHRNPQIPA
+1 
-15 RLFFKEA
+15 
-22 FFMTASMNA
+22 MTESA
-31 SNEAKRF
+31 ETKRF

-137 QKIFTTIYEKG
+137 QKIFQTIYEKG

-169 RQLED
+169 RQLVD

-184 ELIKEESYFFKM
+184 EVIKEESYFFKM

-245 PVPINEKH
+245 PVPINDKH

-269 GYGTDNDELY
+269 GYTTDNDELF
-279 QKFWPAN
+279 QKFWPAD

-392 VAMIDKYFDGIVP
+392 VAMIDKYFEGIVP
-405 APADTPAS
+405 APASSPAS
-413 EFDAE
+413 EFDAD
-418 LKALAETVGVDAA
+418 LKALAETVGNDAA
-431 EYLEKMDFPNALA
+431 AYLEKMDFPNALA

-467 DESKKAALG
+467 DESKKADLG
-476 TVMYNL
+476 TVLYNL
-482 MECIRMSTILL
+482 MECIRISTILL
-493 APFMPLVPGKVAEQ
+493 TPFMPLVPGKVAEQ
-507 TGQTLEGRTWA
+507 TGQHLEGRTWA

-523 GNVETGVKV
+523 GNVETGIKV
-532 NKKEA
+532 CKKEA
-537 IFPRIDPKSLDLP
+537 IFPRIDPKTLDLP
-550 KEEVKAEA
+550 KEEAKADAPVK
-558 PKVEAKKEPKQD
+558 EAKKEAKQE
-570 APKEETPAEAKAEIT
+570 AKKEDTPAAEGKAEIT

-618 GDEIRTVVSG
+618 GNEIRTVVSG
-628 IAKFYESPEELV
+628 IAKFYENPESLI

-653 KIRGIVSHGMLLS
+653 KIRGIMSHGMLLS

-687 GATVC
+687 GSTVC